1 MSIAFSSKAV
11 MNILVKSAR
20 KAKPEP
26 LTHFEGMIT
35 LSKPL
40 QKFGEKY
47 MWKQGSPVPPLKNNW
62 IKKLKIQ
69 VIKNVTVK
77 QCNKQPNKEDAS
89 RNLVTS
95 IRKMT

>member
-1 MSIAFSSKAV
+1 
-11 MNILVKSAR
+11 MNILVKGVR

-40 QKFGEKY
+40 QNFGEKY
-47 MWKQGSPVPPLKNNW
+47 MWNQGSLDPPLKKNW

-77 QCNKQPNKEDAS
+77 QCNKQPNREDVS
-89 RNLVTS
+89 QNLVTS
-95 IRKMT
+95 IRKTT